1 MIRIGLDMDEVLD
14 DFMGAY
20 IKRYGITP
28 SNVITKNVRKLSKD
42 KDFWMNLTKLRNIDF
57 IPELYCSKRIIPKSW
72 SKEWLKNNGFPIRP
86 FYQLY
91 CQHDNKAR
99 LIKGRVDV
107 FVDDSISNF
116 EGLNKVGVPCLLM
129 DCPYNQGYETP
140 LRLFS
145 LTRDEIENLYYKEC
159 LKK

>member
-91 CQHDNKAR
+91 CQYDNKAR

-116 EGLNKVGVPCLLM
+116 EGLNKEG
-129 DCPYNQGYETP
+129 GA
-140 LRLFS
+140 LFINGLS
-145 LTRDEIENLYYKEC
+145 L
-159 LKK
+159 